1 MAEECVGAV
10 CGDNRFDVIAK
21 AKKAL
26 LESTNIETSED
37 EMKCLD
43 SFLFRCW
50 QMGWLEKYNNT
61 QFAVTD
67 EVRLAAIDYFKYREE
82 PTRSRLIQNAML
94 GAEWR
99 FLHKDL
105 PFGAVYPAK
114 DSRYPIPPGGR
125 EYNAALDCCAF
136 EYGANLAYEII
147 RKKAK

>member
-1 MAEECVGAV
+1 M
-10 CGDNRFDVIAK
+10 CGDNRFEIIAR

-26 LESTNIETSED
+26 LESTNIETSKD
-37 EMKCLD
+37 EMECLD

-67 EVRLAAIDYFKYREE
+67 EVRLAAIDYFKYQEE
-82 PTRSRLIQNAML
+82 PNRTRLINNALL

-105 PFGAVYPAK
+105 PFAAVNPEK
-114 DSRYPIPPGGR
+114 DRRYLFGPDGGR
-125 EYNAALDCCAF
+125 EYSVCLDCCAF

-147 RKKAK
+147 RKKAKI

>member
-1 MAEECVGAV
+1 MAEECVGSV

-43 SFLFRCW
+43 TFLFRCW

-67 EVRLAAIDYFKYREE
+67 EVRLAAIDYFKFQEE
-82 PTRSRLIQNAML
+82 PTRSRLIENAML

-105 PFGAVYPAK
+105 PFGAVNPAK
-114 DSRYPIPPGGR
+114 DARYPFNPDGGR
-125 EYNAALDCCAF
+125 EYSVCLACCAF

-147 RKKAK
+147 RKKT